1 MKNYLSQELDLGLA
15 QSKGL
20 SFYSFYLIIKAG
32 SMSVLKNI
40 SLWKKSTICVS

>member
-1 MKNYLSQELDLGLA
+1 MKNYLSRELGLGLA

-20 SFYSFYLIIKAG
+20 SFYSFYLMIKAG

-40 SLWKKSTICVS
+40 CLWKKSDI